1 MLSLALLCAAGCSG
15 SGGAPRQ
22 ATDTSADEA
31 TIRAATAAWID
42 AYNVGDVDK
51 IVAFYAEDTVLM
63 PANAPALKGR
73 AAVRAFLVADMASAR
88 KAGLAYKDGP
98 GDVGVAGDLAWH
110 AGASLV
116 VDAQGATVATG
127 KYIEV
132 WRRMDG
138 RWLMVRDIWNDDA
151 APAAA
156 TGK

>member
-1 MLSLALLCAAGCSG
+1 
-15 SGGAPRQ
+15 
-22 ATDTSADEA
+22 
-31 TIRAATAAWID
+31 
-42 AYNVGDVDK
+42 
-51 IVAFYAEDTVLM
+51 
-63 PANAPALKGR
+63 
-73 AAVRAFLVADMASAR
+73 MASAR